1 MTRRQTMVDIL
12 VGLTIAGA
20 LLYMLPTVPA

>member
-1 MTRRQTMVDIL
+1 MTRRQTVVDIL

-20 LLYMLPTVPA
+20 LLYMLPALPA